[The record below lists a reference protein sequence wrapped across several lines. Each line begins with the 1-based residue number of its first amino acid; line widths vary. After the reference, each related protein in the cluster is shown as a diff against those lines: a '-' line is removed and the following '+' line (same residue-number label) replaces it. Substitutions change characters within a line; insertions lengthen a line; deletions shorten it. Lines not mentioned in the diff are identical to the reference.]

1 MSNKPSI
8 YTDSYRTAVSLLQR
22 KASGTNAYRRYL
34 KTFRRAYVTA
44 RDDETRDDVAT
55 ERVAVL
61 AREVRR

>member
-1 MSNKPSI
+1 MSTRPVQ
-8 YTDSYRTAVSLLQR
+8 YTASYRTAVSLLQR
-22 KASGTNAYRRYL
+22 KCSGTNSFKRYL

-55 ERVAVL
+55 ERVAEL

>member
-1 MSNKPSI
+1 MNRNSI

-55 ERVAVL
+55 ERVAEL